1 VKTLFVTGTDTGV
14 GKTLVSAIL
23 VKALR
28 ASYWKPIQ
36 SGLEEGTDTSLVQML
51 CGPETHCFPEAY
63 RLHMPASPHA
73 AAAAEGKSIA
83 LADLVLPISEGP
95 LVVEGAG
102 GILVPLN
109 DEELFADWVQQQG
122 LPVVL
127 VSLNRLGSINHTLL
141 SVEALMNRHLDIL
154 GIVFNG
160 DEVPTTERFILEY
173 TALPMLG
180 RIPWCEQPDA
190 AFVVRQAELIR
201 PAFESWLRLQRE
213 AFPSG
218 LKDAASGNSI

>member
-1 VKTLFVTGTDTGV
+1 M
-14 GKTLVSAIL
+14 SAIL
-23 VKALR
+23 VKALG
-28 ASYWKPIQ
+28 AAYWKPVQ
-36 SGLEEGTDTSLVQML
+36 SGLDDETDTELVQRL
-51 CGPETHCFPEAY
+51 CGPSTVCYPEAY

-73 AAAAEGKSIA
+73 AAAAEDKTIA
-83 LADLVLPISEGP
+83 LADLVLPQDKGP

-109 DEELFADWVQQQG
+109 TEELFADWVQQQG

-141 SVEALMNRHLDIL
+141 SVEALLNRHLDIL

-160 DEVPTTERFILEY
+160 DEVPQTERFILDY

-180 RIPWCEQPDA
+180 RIPWSQRPDA
-190 AFVVRQAELIR
+190 AFVAEQARKIR
-201 PAFESWLRLQRE
+201 ASLDPWFQTQPGAMPPAHAATESD
-213 AFPSG
+213 S
-218 LKDAASGNSI
+218 

>member
-1 VKTLFVTGTDTGV
+1 MNALFVTGTDTGV

-23 VKALR
+23 VKALS
-28 ASYWKPIQ
+28 ASYWKPVQ
-36 SGLEEGTDTSLVQML
+36 SGLDDGTDTSLVQTL
-51 CGPETHCFPEAY
+51 CGEGTHCFPEAY

-73 AAAAEGKSIA
+73 AAAAESKRIA
-83 LADLVLPISEGP
+83 LADLVLPLAAGP

-160 DEVPTTERFILEY
+160 DEVPATERFILEY
-173 TALPMLG
+173 TSLPMLA
-180 RIPWCEQPDA
+180 RVPWVAKPDA
-190 AFVVRQAELIR
+190 AFVDEQARLIR
-201 PAFESWLRLQRE
+201 PAFDSWFRMNPE
-213 AFPSG
+213 GSMGVGDGVSFEPM
-218 LKDAASGNSI
+218 